1 MDLFT
6 LVAKLTMDSSEYE
19 KGIKKSKQSFMGL
32 ANTVSARAVAVGTMV
47 AHGIERAAG
56 ALIDFGK
63 NVLFTN
69 PPCDELIVLP
79 AEVENENFFMIILH
93 ADAFFYLKIISSLL
107 GPFETILTEM
117 PSSFSMKRT

>member
-1 MDLFT
+1 MRRL
-6 LVAKLTMDSSEYE
+6 LVID
-19 KGIKKSKQSFMGL
+19 
-32 ANTVSARAVAVGTMV
+32 AVWTACKNY
-47 AHGIERAAG
+47 
-56 ALIDFGK
+56 ALISGVFYLIKVYFIRLDFGK

-69 PPCDELIVLP
+69 SPCDELIVLP

-107 GPFETILTEM
+107 GPFETILTGM